1 MGPCFR
7 VQCCPVSGAGLQAAC
22 PLTCSN
28 SDGSGSSGSCRRRSS
43 SGGWRTCRPCGGRRS
58 GGRPSASRYSAP
70 SAHRT
75 HPFPPWPPLLLLLP
89 ACPAPQAPSP
99 SLPPPEFLLS
109 FPASLSLSVFSHPS
123 TPYPGSL
130 PSSCL
135 CAFIPHLFAPR
146 PDSCLLHRPSWGLC
160 PGVPLIPCLC
170 GAHPTP
176 DSLLLSPTPHPG
188 LLLILTP
195 LTPSSN
201 SFAAAAAPHPP
212 ASPSLPALCPPPRPP
227 GVYPSQARGGAATAR
242 DPSATA
248 APGTGP
254 AAGNGVP
261 SFPRE
266 DAHSEHLRRSGTGA
280 LQGKGSPGH
289 QGKRPLLS
297 RQLEESKGVPALAS
311 RAHPAE
317 PSLPTLGPRNTSGSS
332 WRSNGSPSAC
342 RGSCSR
348 STPTSSPCSSSSN
361 SSSFRNSSRSCP
373 GTGSPCITTVG
384 ASTLPTSQPGPER
397 YSAPPV
403 LPETPSV
410 IAHGRPRGGERAG
423 SASGWCWRGWD
434 VTWRTGQKPSCLAS
448 CRITGGREN
457 KDEQTAELSLG
468 QEQARQHRA

>member
-1 MGPCFR
+1 MERATCGQGTR
-7 VQCCPVSGAGLQAAC
+7 LLKAEVLKSQAHTTAAHVSQGFPGGSAV
-22 PLTCSN
+22 PTCQ
-28 SDGSGSSGSCRRRSS
+28 CRRLR
-43 SGGWRTCRPCGGRRS
+43 
-58 GGRPSASRYSAP
+58 
-70 SAHRT
+70 
-75 HPFPPWPPLLLLLP
+75 FD
-89 ACPAPQAPSP
+89 
-99 SLPPPEFLLS
+99 
-109 FPASLSLSVFSHPS
+109 
-123 TPYPGSL
+123 PGQE
-130 PSSCL
+130 
-135 CAFIPHLFAPR
+135 
-146 PDSCLLHRPSWGLC
+146 
-160 PGVPLIPCLC
+160 
-170 GAHPTP
+170 
-176 DSLLLSPTPHPG
+176 DSLEKG
-188 LLLILTP
+188 M
-195 LTPSSN
+195 
-201 SFAAAAAPHPP
+201 A
-212 ASPSLPALCPPPRPP
+212 
-227 GVYPSQARGGAATAR
+227 SQARGGAATAR

-348 STPTSSPCSSSSN
+348 SMPTSSPCSSSSN

-373 GTGSPCITTVG
+373 GTGSPSITTVG

-410 IAHGRPRGGERAG
+410 IAHGRPRRGERAG
-423 SASGWCWRGWD
+423 SASGRCWRGRD
-434 VTWRTGQKPSCLAS
+434 VTWRTGQKLSCLAS